1 MSGGVRSS
9 RSNHASPGG
18 PGGDPT
24 PAAASHKGGARVRV
38 AARRWL
44 PRLLGL
50 GLLVWAVRTV
60 GAGNLAGA
68 LAKADPKLVLPAA
81 LVAFPFI
88 YVKGWRWSRILA
100 GLGVELSVRDAFGL
114 YAIGIWAGQVTPG
127 QAGDFLKAWY
137 LRARGVEIAR
147 AVVSSLL
154 DRLFDLA
161 AVFAL
166 GAIGLVA
173 YAGGSGGI
181 AIALLGLLSVTV
193 ALAAAMTSGWRRLGG
208 ELFDR
213 LAPAAWR
220 GRLAGNRTVQALAAV
235 RLDARHLMAV
245 LALTALSWVISL
257 ARVYLCFLAVGIKLP
272 TLDYLVAAAVVTLA
286 GLITLGGVG
295 TRDAAMLALLGPTSD
310 YQYAGSTVV
319 AASVLVL
326 VLNFSNIVPG
336 LLLWLREPIPLRSAE
351 QAIDGAAA
359 GEAIAGA

>member
-1 MSGGVRSS
+1 MTG
-9 RSNHASPGG
+9 
-18 PGGDPT
+18 
-24 PAAASHKGGARVRV
+24 
-38 AARRWL
+38 AARRWV

-68 LAKADPKLVLPAA
+68 LARADPKLVLPAA
-81 LVAFPFI
+81 LVALPFI

-166 GAIGLVA
+166 GAVGLVA
-173 YAGGSGGI
+173 YAGGGGGGI
-181 AIALLGLLSVTV
+181 AIALVGLLAVTV

-208 ELFDR
+208 ALFDR
-213 LAPAAWR
+213 LAPAALR
-220 GRLAGNRTVQALAAV
+220 ARLTGNRAIQALAAV
-235 RLDARHLMAV
+235 RLDARHLAVV

-272 TLDYLVAAAVVTLA
+272 ALDYLVAAAVVTLA

-295 TRDAAMLALLGPTSD
+295 TRDAAMLALLGPASA
-310 YQYAGSTVV
+310 YHYAGSTVV
-319 AASVLVL
+319 AASFLVL

-336 LLLWLREPIPLRSAE
+336 LVLWLREPIPLRSAE
-351 QAIDGAAA
+351 QAIDEPATR
-359 GEAIAGA
+359 EAIVGA

>member
-1 MSGGVRSS
+1 MP
-9 RSNHASPGG
+9 PGG
-18 PGGDPT
+18 PGVDPRAATT
-24 PAAASHKGGARVRV
+24 PRGPGARERG

-44 PRLLGL
+44 PRVLGL
-50 GLLVWAVRTV
+50 ALLVWAVRTV
-60 GAGNLAGA
+60 GVGNLAGA

-81 LVAFPFI
+81 LVALPFI

-100 GLGVELSVRDAFGL
+100 GLGVELTVRDAFGL

-181 AIALLGLLSVTV
+181 AIALIGLLGVTA

-208 ELFDR
+208 TLFDR
-213 LAPAAWR
+213 LAPATLRA
-220 GRLAGNRTVQALAAV
+220 RLTGNRTIQALAAV
-235 RLDARHLMAV
+235 RLDARRLAAV
-245 LALTALSWVISL
+245 LALTVLSWIISL
-257 ARVYLCFLAVGIKLP
+257 ARVYLCFLAVGIRLP
-272 TLDYLVAAAVVTLA
+272 ALDYLVAAAVVTLA

-295 TRDAAMLALLGPTSD
+295 TRDAAMLALLGPASA
-310 YQYAGSTVV
+310 YNYAGSTVV
-319 AASVLVL
+319 AASFLVL

-336 LLLWLREPIPLRSAE
+336 LVLWLREPIPLRSAE